1 MSRLRRGK
9 AIAITRAAPVPCP
22 DAVSGE
28 DCCEGKSRVG
38 TADEH
43 TTDVTDLFRLMVDSV
58 RDYAMFILSPEGVIL
73 TWNPGAEAIKGYRAD
88 EIVGRHFSVFYPA
101 ADVRAGKPE
110 YELRV
115 ATEAGRFEDEDWRI
129 RKDGSRFWANVVI
142 TAIKAPSG
150 RILGFGKVTRD
161 LSERK
166 RGELEREVLLEAER
180 TAREQAEAAQ
190 NRLEAL
196 QRVTETTLAHVTVDR
211 LSEALVE
218 QVEQVFA
225 ADEVALL
232 LEDDGE
238 RRVLAERGKSA
249 DSFRA
254 VRQGVIDRVID
265 EHTAIL
271 VHEGLES
278 APGQRVAGSWLGV
291 PMRSENRLRGAL
303 YVASRL
309 PGRFR
314 EDDLSL
320 LRMIGDRVSLSLEHA
335 RAVEAEREARVQVE
349 AAQRSTQVRNE
360 FISVAAHELKSP
372 LTSIRM
378 AAQMAAKRL
387 GEGDPIMHTLM
398 GQVVA
403 QAGRM
408 NRLVVA
414 LLDSSRVDLG
424 RLQIEPV
431 QADVGA
437 MVSEVVENTRQTSDR
452 EITLESDDQVIAEV
466 DPLRFE
472 QVTMNLLDNAVKYS
486 PNGTPVEVT
495 LTCEVDRFVLVVR
508 DYGPGIPTALRERVF
523 ERYFQGHADNQRSGL
538 GLGLYIT
545 REIVNAHGG
554 EITAEFPSDGGSRFI
569 VRMPFAC
576 ATVADTEH

>member
-452 EITLESDDQVIAEV
+452 EITLESDDRVIAEV

-508 DYGPGIPTALRERVF
+508 DYGPAIPTALRERVF

>member
-1 MSRLRRGK
+1 M
-9 AIAITRAAPVPCP
+9 
-22 DAVSGE
+22 
-28 DCCEGKSRVG
+28 G

-452 EITLESDDQVIAEV
+452 EITLESDDRVIAEV

-545 REIVNAHGG
+545 REIVTAHGG

-576 ATVADTEH
+576 ATVADTEQ

>member
-1 MSRLRRGK
+1 M
-9 AIAITRAAPVPCP
+9 
-22 DAVSGE
+22 
-28 DCCEGKSRVG
+28 G

-452 EITLESDDQVIAEV
+452 EITLESDDRVIAEV

-508 DYGPGIPTALRERVF
+508 DYGPAIPTALRERVF

-545 REIVNAHGG
+545 REIAAAHGG
-554 EITAEFPSDGGSRFI
+554 GLTVESSEAEGTTFSIRLPRGPVHSA
-569 VRMPFAC
+569 P
-576 ATVADTEH
+576 